1 MSVALGS
8 GSENGKEGGVVRDH
22 IKLLRL
28 NN

>member
-1 MSVALGS
+1 MSAALGS
-8 GSENGKEGGVVRDH
+8 GSENGKEGEVVRDL